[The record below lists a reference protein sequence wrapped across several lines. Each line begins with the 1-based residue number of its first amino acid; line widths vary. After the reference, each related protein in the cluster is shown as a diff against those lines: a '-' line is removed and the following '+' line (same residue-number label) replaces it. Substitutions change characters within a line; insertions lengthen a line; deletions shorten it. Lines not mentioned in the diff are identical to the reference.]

1 MTESPLYKPRSSR
14 IVVVGNMIL
23 ALVASGAIAV
33 AIVSYLTLTKATQP
47 SSSTKAS
54 VVASKPTS
62 TEAVAA
68 EGRLEPQGEVINLS
82 APNLSEGARVD
93 QLLVKVG
100 DKVQARQAIAILDN
114 RDRLFAELQKSQTQV
129 KVAEARL
136 VQMRSQKFMKPILIK
151 FVSIAPLVKK

>member
-1 MTESPLYKPRSSR
+1 
-14 IVVVGNMIL
+14 
-23 ALVASGAIAV
+23 
-33 AIVSYLTLTKATQP
+33 
-47 SSSTKAS
+47 
-54 VVASKPTS
+54 
-62 TEAVAA
+62 
-68 EGRLEPQGEVINLS
+68 
-82 APNLSEGARVD
+82 
-93 QLLVKVG
+93 LVKVG